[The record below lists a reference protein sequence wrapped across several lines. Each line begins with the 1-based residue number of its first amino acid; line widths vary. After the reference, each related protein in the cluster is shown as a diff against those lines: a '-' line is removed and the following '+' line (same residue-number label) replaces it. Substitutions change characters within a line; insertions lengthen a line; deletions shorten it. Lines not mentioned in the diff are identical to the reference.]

1 MNDNTCSTGLLT
13 VVGVATVMRQ
23 LKRICPQLLTF
34 LLEKYS
40 DGFHFIFNVIGFI
53 IVQCLLWFFSNLI
66 YIYSITV
73 LRPGGCVTFKMVKP
87 VLLNNSRMKNR
98 RTFSSYPINDWKLKL
113 TCFNKTSMKNLS
125 LINHNNPV
133 LQALPFILATAEV
146 VLHNWSKLPVFK
158 RRLWKRP
165 ILIFLYLWPNL

>member
-1 MNDNTCSTGLLT
+1 MQSKLHFVWYHIGLYCLYTVSAAMGLFHSPRSKTGSFDQLCKTTSAVACMNDNTCSTGLLN

-23 LKRICPQLLTF
+23 LKRICPRLLMF

-73 LRPGGCVTFKMVKP
+73 LRPGVYVIFKMVKP
-87 VLLNNSRMKNR
+87 FLLNNSRMKNMNI
-98 RTFSSYPINDWKLKL
+98 FEQLKFDL
-113 TCFNKTSMKNLS
+113 TRDDRK
-125 LINHNNPV
+125 V
-133 LQALPFILATAEV
+133 
-146 VLHNWSKLPVFK
+146 
-158 RRLWKRP
+158 R
-165 ILIFLYLWPNL
+165 